1 MQEYSVRDVTVQD
14 IVGVNGA
21 LQPTVSK
28 RVTFYVGGSGPF
40 FLTYT
45 QDQYDAGT
53 VLADMQKE
61 VETLKAIGA
70 RPNLP

>member
-1 MQEYSVRDVTVQD
+1 MQDYAIRDVTVQD
-14 IVGVNGA
+14 ISGINGA

-40 FLTYT
+40 YLTYSPAE
-45 QDQYDAGT
+45 YDAGV

-61 VETLKAIGA
+61 VDTLKAIGA
-70 RPNLP
+70 KASL